1 MDRISYLVT
10 RVDGSQQ
17 LIEGE
22 SDDLRRFRDLTAQ
35 GYTGRRLL
43 DELITDD
50 WGAPPAFVVISTH
63 PAGGSPI
70 AISVR
75 YD

>member
-1 MDRISYLVT
+1 MDRISYLVN

-17 LIEGE
+17 LIEGDP
-22 SDDLRRFRDLTAQ
+22 SDLRRFQELTAQ

-50 WGAPPAFVVISTH
+50 WGAPPAYVIISTH
-63 PAGGSPI
+63 PDGGAPAS
-70 AISVR
+70 ISIR
-75 YD
+75 YA

>member
-1 MDRISYLVT
+1 MDQISYLVT

-17 LIEGE
+17 LIEG
-22 SDDLRRFRDLTAQ
+22 DPRDLQLFRDLTAQ

-50 WGAPPAFVVISTH
+50 WGAPPAYVIISTR
-63 PAGGSPI
+63 PADGAPAS
-70 AISVR
+70 ISIR
-75 YD
+75 YA